1 MIYVFLADGFEEI
14 EAVSP
19 IDLLRRSGKEVVTVG
34 VSGKIINGAHQIPV
48 TADITADQI
57 VLDDKLEMIVL
68 PGGMPGTLN
77 LEKNEFVQKAI
88 DYCAENSLW
97 IAAICA
103 APSILGHKNILA
115 GRKAACYPGFEEHL
129 LGADVAYEPVVCDGN
144 IITSRGAGAAV
155 KFGLMLVEK
164 LVSKEVSD
172 KLYEGII
179 CE

>member
-1 MIYVFLADGFEEI
+1 M
-14 EAVSP
+14 
-19 IDLLRRSGKEVVTVG
+19 
-34 VSGKIINGAHQIPV
+34 
-48 TADITADQI
+48 
-57 VLDDKLEMIVL
+57 
-68 PGGMPGTLN
+68 
-77 LEKNEFVQKAI
+77 
-88 DYCAENSLW
+88 
-97 IAAICA
+97 AAICA
-103 APSILGHKNILA
+103 APSVLGQLGLLQ
-115 GRKAACYPGFEEHL
+115 GRQATCYPGFEEHL